1 MNFELQHIITTIS
14 FSMLLL
20 ALIIAFIR
28 LYIGPTVNDRI
39 TALDLIASIV
49 MGFILVYSVVI
60 GKALY
65 FDIAIIIS
73 LVSFIGTIAISTYL
87 KQKNEGSDH

>member
-1 MNFELQHIITTIS
+1 MNTEFLNIISTIS

-20 ALIIAFIR
+20 ALIIAFFR
-28 LYIGPTVNDRI
+28 LYTGPTVNDRI

-49 MGFILVYSVVI
+49 MGFILVYSLLI
-60 GKALY
+60 RKALY

-87 KQKNEGSDH
+87 KQKR